1 MHFPIELT
9 NDLDPRVKIYLIK
22 RASYNVHTAPFNRPT
37 TKYFESKEIER
48 EKKEN
53 DIELFVV
60 CVLLFFFLVRRLFSV
75 ACVDVIHSLRV
86 LHEP

>member
-37 TKYFESKEIER
+37 TKHFESKEIER

-60 CVLLFFFLVRRLFSV
+60 CVLLLFFFS
-75 ACVDVIHSLRV
+75 CVGCFQLRV
-86 LHEP
+86 LTLFIH